1 MMRKLS
7 VIDEKSVGNI
17 LKVYRKSNRM
27 TQQRVAEYLGVSRSA
42 YSKYETMRI
51 PELDVIIKLSVLYG
65 ISLDEFLSTC
75 FTLVY
80 SGILAANS
88 PDSEEL
94 QVVTDAEKKLLEYYR
109 GCVRKADMLRAAEEI
124 YNSDIEII
132 SDINE

>member
-1 MMRKLS
+1 MVRKLS
-7 VIDEKSVGNI
+7 VIDEKAVGNI
-17 LKVYRKSNRM
+17 LKIYRKSNRM

-42 YSKYETMRI
+42 YSKYETMRM

-65 ISLDEFLSTC
+65 ISLDDFLSPC
-75 FTLVY
+75 FTQE
-80 SGILAANS
+80 SGIVSANS

-94 QVVTDAEKKLLEYYR
+94 QVVTDAEKRLLEYYR
-109 GCVRKADMLRAAEEI
+109 GCVRKADILKAAEEI